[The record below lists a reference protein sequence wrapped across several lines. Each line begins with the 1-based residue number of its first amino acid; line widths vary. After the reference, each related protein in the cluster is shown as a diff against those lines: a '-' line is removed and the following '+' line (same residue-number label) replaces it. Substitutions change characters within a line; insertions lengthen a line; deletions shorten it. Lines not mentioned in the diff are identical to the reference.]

1 MQDDTY
7 EINKI
12 KEELCYVS
20 LDYRKDF
27 KISETP
33 HNDIVRNYVL
43 PNYTTIKEG
52 ILYEKIPAEVKKTIN
67 PADVQILTL
76 KNERFIVPELLFTPN
91 DIGIN
96 QKGICE
102 TIVDSLSTVPSYIQ
116 PLLLD
121 NIVLCGGNTLFPNFK
136 SRIEKDLRSL
146 VNEDYNINIYQYE
159 KYYYYYYYIIEVNI
173 LHLEVC
179 HFIQT
184 DLMKL

>member
-20 LDYRKDF
+20 LDYKKDF
-27 KISETP
+27 EMGKKPGSS
-33 HNDIVRNYVL
+33 IVKNYVL

-52 ILYEKIPAEVKKTIN
+52 ILQEKIPQEVREKIHRE
-67 PADVQILTL
+67 DVQILTL
-76 KNERFIVPELLFTPN
+76 SNERFIVPELLFTPN

-102 TIVDSLSTVPSYIQ
+102 TIVDSLNTLPTYIH

-136 SRIEKDLRSL
+136 SRLEKDLRCL
-146 VNEDYNINIYQYE
+146 INENYSIKVYQYE
-159 KYYYYYYYIIEVNI
+159 KYYLII
-173 LHLEVC
+173 
-179 HFIQT
+179 
-184 DLMKL
+184 